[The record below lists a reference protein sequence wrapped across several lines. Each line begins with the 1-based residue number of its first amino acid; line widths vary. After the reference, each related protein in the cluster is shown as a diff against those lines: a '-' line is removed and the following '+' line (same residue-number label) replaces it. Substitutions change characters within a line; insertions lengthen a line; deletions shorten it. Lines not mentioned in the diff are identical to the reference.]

1 MQIVSRSG
9 FQSHDITRKKN
20 DCLFFYREREKY
32 REGGKHGENGKT
44 WEKGKDMRERYRG
57 RMQRKDIGEGK
68 AHRRKGRGR
77 GRGRGRTRGR
87 GRKKI
92 DILHKLE

>member
-9 FQSHDITRKKN
+9 IQSHDITRKKKN
-20 DCLFFYREREKY
+20 DRLFFYREREKY
-32 REGGKHGENGKT
+32 REGGKHGESGKT

-68 AHRRKGRGR
+68 AHRRRGR

-92 DILHKLE
+92 DILHTLE